1 VLVCFNIYNIATTYP
16 LLWDVMGF
24 PGTDQYVPTSA
35 QVYFDRSDVKSAINA
50 PQVPWFEASPKTT
63 HNISSSLSFDQP

>member
-1 VLVCFNIYNIATTYP
+1 
-16 LLWDVMGF
+16 MGF